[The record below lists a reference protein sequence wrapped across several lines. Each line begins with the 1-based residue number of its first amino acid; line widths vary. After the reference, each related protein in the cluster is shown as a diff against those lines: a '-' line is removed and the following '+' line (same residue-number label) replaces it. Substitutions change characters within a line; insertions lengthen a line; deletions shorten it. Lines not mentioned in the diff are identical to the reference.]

1 MSVVGPRSDRPI
13 TIREFEA
20 RIPGYNQRLKVK
32 SGITGMAQVMGKYNT
47 DPEDKLR
54 FDMIY
59 IKNYSLLLDIKI
71 ILMTLAA
78 LLPRNSTVRSSLLRT
93 IMWPVGINKAKHL
106 IKPAMEMRPGH
117 RRLPDCTWFIYAQC
131 ELTGR

>member
-78 LLPRNSTVRSSLLRT
+78 LLPRNQYSALKSTSDYNVASRDKQSET
-93 IMWPVGINKAKHL
+93 
-106 IKPAMEMRPGH
+106 
-117 RRLPDCTWFIYAQC
+117 PDK
-131 ELTGR
+131 TGNGDEARA